1 MSNIKTIYHGSINIV
16 KVPLYGQ
23 GKINNDYGRGL
34 YNDYIMNDKTAR
46 LYFRQLLKESF
57 NSGKTFVRD
66 LLGGR

>member
-1 MSNIKTIYHGSINIV
+1 MGKLGGQFVLVSSTAFDRINYTGSEICSAA
-16 KVPLYGQ
+16 
-23 GKINNDYGRGL
+23 DL
-34 YNDYIMNDKTAR
+34 YNDYIMNDKTTR